1 MRGLPPLPPD
11 VVFIEAVWSIGDVQE
26 ATTGWHFFAPGADLA
41 TELQLNTLLGDFFTA
56 NCPGDLLAIM
66 GTDVS
71 CNVLRLSRYGASPV
85 VIQYN
90 PAPNTGTLGTT
101 NPMNSA
107 LVLTWR
113 TSERGASSL
122 GHTYLPLS
130 DALVDVDHA
139 RLKAVS
145 WSEAQAQARQF
156 LQDAGTVVSPDG
168 ALLVPVVIHRS
179 RGGAPLPNSI
189 MSPITL
195 GDASPFVGTMRRR
208 IRARRPFS
216 SPL

>member
-11 VVFIEAVWSIGDVQE
+11 VVLIEAVWSIGDVQE
-26 ATTGWHFFAPGADLA
+26 ATTAWHIFSPGADVA
-41 TELQLNTLLGDFFTA
+41 TDLQLNNLLGEFVTQ
-56 NCPGDLLAIM
+56 NCVADLLAIM

-71 CNVLRLSRYGASPV
+71 CNVLRLSRYGASPLV
-85 VIQYN
+85 VQFN
-90 PAPNTGTLGTT
+90 PSFSTGTLGTT
-101 NPMNSA
+101 NPMNTA

-113 TSERGASSL
+113 TAERGSSSL

-130 DALVDVDHA
+130 DTLVDVDHC
-139 RLKAVS
+139 RIKALS
-145 WSEAQAQARQF
+145 WSEAQAQARLF
-156 LQDAGTVVSPDG
+156 VEHVGSMVSPDG
-168 ALLVPVVIHRS
+168 GLCVLMVVHRS

-189 MSPITL
+189 MAPVVH